1 MSAVKTDVNPSDIG
15 KKALGRERFYRLRSM
30 LSLGTELVETSSPG
44 KWYDGNE
51 RREESQ
57 AVGMVKWTS
66 RTIDT
71 TEQA

>member
-1 MSAVKTDVNPSDIG
+1 M
-15 KKALGRERFYRLRSM
+15 
-30 LSLGTELVETSSPG
+30 GTELVEAISPG
-44 KWYDGNE
+44 KWYDGDE
-51 RREESQ
+51 CYEESQ